1 MKPLYRGFFMTVR
14 EQLKQKGYLVTHV
27 KYGGWDNVKRMITD
41 LNKKEIGFY
50 SPLEAIKKL
59 CNEKTS

>member
-1 MKPLYRGFFMTVR
+1 MTVR